1 MSSPTPPG
9 GRWQP
14 PTPEELQAVLPKYE
28 ISRLVGVG
36 GMGAV
41 YHGSQTMLERPVAV
55 KILPPA
61 LEAIDPTYSQR
72 FRQEAMA
79 LAKLNHPGI
88 VLVYDFGSTP
98 HGLLYIVMEYVD
110 GTNVAEMLARQGKL
124 AAKDAVAITAH
135 VCDAL
140 GYAHARGIV
149 HRDIKPANILVS
161 YSGAVKVADF
171 GLAKAWQDG
180 SASLTQTGQAMGSP
194 HYVSPEALTLG
205 AVVDSRADI
214 YSLGVMLHHMLTGE
228 IPRGVFDP
236 ASQRVEGLDSRYDEV
251 IARAMQNSPAERFPD
266 VQAMRRSLDAILT
279 KPVIKV
285 DPAAA
290 QAPAALNTAARPQRH
305 PSAPQPIL
313 RTMPVRPPPP
323 PRADWGFWLPVMM
336 AMLALGGFIA
346 WKKWPVTERKS
357 ARHLEAE
364 SLQVIET
371 SGGKAENRKDVARFK
386 QAVWSGGGH
395 LWWAHG
401 KKGDTL
407 RLRLPVNEAGRQ
419 RLRLLFTM
427 AVDGGIVNASLDGK
441 TLSGSP
447 FDLHASGLTLAGMVD
462 AGVWD
467 LTAGD
472 HELAF
477 TLAGTRGRAFSFGD
491 TCMGLDCVRLEPPEM
506 PVPPVAAGT
515 DLAPLARASA
525 SYCFG
530 NDDVR
535 QMSRAN
541 DAPGRRS
548 NDMTKPRFTWHPQKN
563 AQQWAQYE
571 WDEPRLIEES
581 RVFWYDDRF
590 EPRGECTLPV
600 SWRLLYREDETGAWL
615 PLRTVYPAARRS
627 EWSTLR
633 FPPVRTTALRITAQ
647 CEQGYSAGICH
658 WKVLAADAS
667 TPAEPLRSRPPL
679 FLGDTSPAD
688 AQVGWDRY
696 RINHYDHQ
704 DAKDHRG
711 VLVDGKTCTQFLW
724 AHPASRVEFAI
735 PSGYTRFTT
744 VGIGPSDLKTGL
756 PVSSYGSWT
765 FQVLVDGKSVF
776 QSPALNA
783 ITSRKAVVDVPIPSG
798 ARRLTLITDPMGN
811 TNSDHA
817 FWAYPTLHADG
828 TSKLADLPR
837 PESLDAAVEWPT
849 NVTLQ
854 LVSSPS
860 MSLVVDARGNIHST
874 TGAGTRFNIVLPI
887 ARAPGFVSLER
898 ADSPGRFIRHYRAI
912 AYAHPRPAS
921 SDHVHEM
928 DATWHLIRLDDGKVR
943 FESFNFPGTFLA
955 VRDDGVLIQQ
965 KTPPASAST
974 FLLK

>member
-1 MSSPTPPG
+1 M
-9 GRWQP
+9 
-14 PTPEELQAVLPKYE
+14 LPKYE

-41 YHGSQTMLERPVAV
+41 YHGSQTMLERAVAV

-98 HGLLYIVMEYVD
+98 DGLLYIVMEYVD
-110 GTNVAEMLARQGKL
+110 GTNVAEMMARQGKL

-149 HRDIKPANILVS
+149 HRDIKPANVLVG
-161 YSGAVKVADF
+161 YNGAVKVADF

-180 SASLTQTGQAMGSP
+180 SAGLTQTGQAMGSP
-194 HYVSPEALTLG
+194 HYVSPEALTFG
-205 AVVDSRADI
+205 ATVDSRADI

-236 ASQRVEGLDSRYDEV
+236 ASQRVEGLDSRYDAI
-251 IARAMQNSPAERFPD
+251 IARAMQNNPEERFPD

-279 KPVIKV
+279 QPVVKV

-305 PSAPQPIL
+305 PSAPQPI
-313 RTMPVRPPPP
+313 RRMMPVRPPPP
-323 PRADWGFWLPVMM
+323 PSTDWGFWLPV
-336 AMLALGGFIA
+336 LAAILVLGGFIA
-346 WKKWPVTERKS
+346 WKKWPVTERKA

-371 SGGKAENRKDVARFK
+371 TGGKAEVRKDVAGFK

-395 LWWAHG
+395 LWWGNG
-401 KKGDTL
+401 KKGDRL
-407 RLRLPVNEAGRQ
+407 RLRLPVEEAGRQ
-419 RLRLLFTM
+419 RLRLLFSV
-427 AVDGGIVNASLDGK
+427 AADGGIVNATLDGK
-441 TLSGSP
+441 ALPGVP
-447 FDLHASGLTLAGMVD
+447 FDLHASELTLAGMVD

-467 LTAGD
+467 LAAGD
-472 HELAF
+472 HELDF
-477 TLAGTRGRAFSFGD
+477 TLIGTRGQAFSFGD
-491 TCMGLDCVRLEPPEM
+491 TCMGLDCVRLEPPVM
-506 PVPPVAAGT
+506 PVPSVAAGT

-541 DAPGRRS
+541 YQPGCRS

-563 AQQWAQYE
+563 GQQWTQYE

-581 RVFWYDDRF
+581 RIFWYDDRF

-615 PLRTVYPAARRS
+615 PVRVAYPAARRS

-633 FPPVRTTALRITAQ
+633 FPPVRTTALRLSVH
-647 CEQGYSAGICH
+647 CEQGFSAGVCH
-658 WKVLAADAS
+658 WKVLAADAAS
-667 TPAEPLRSRPPL
+667 LTEVDASRPPL
-679 FLGDTSPAD
+679 FLGDTSPVD
-688 AQVGWDRY
+688 AVSAWTRY
-696 RINHYDHQ
+696 RINHYDNT
-704 DAKDHRG
+704 DARDQRG
-711 VLVDGKTCTQFLW
+711 VFVDGKPCSQFLW
-724 AHPASRVEFAI
+724 AHPTSRIEFAI
-735 PSGYTRFTT
+735 PSGYRRFTAI
-744 VGIGPSDLKTGL
+744 GIGPSDLSTGL
-756 PVSSYGSWT
+756 PISSYGSWT

-776 QSPALNA
+776 QSPALNTIA
-783 ITSRKAVVDVPIPSG
+783 SRKASVDVLIPSG
-798 ARRLTLITDPMGN
+798 ARRLTLLTDPMGN
-811 TNSDHA
+811 GNSDHA
-817 FWAYPTLHADG
+817 FWAYPTLHTDG
-828 TSKLADLPR
+828 TSKLADLPKAA
-837 PESLDAAVEWPT
+837 SLDAPAEWPA
-849 NVTLQ
+849 NVALQ
-854 LVSSPS
+854 LASSPPTP
-860 MSLVVDARGNIHST
+860 LAVDARGNIKTT
-874 TGAGTRFNIVLPI
+874 TGAGTRFNLVPPLG
-887 ARAPGFVSLER
+887 RVPGFVSLEQ
-898 ADSPGRFIRHYRAI
+898 ADAPGRFIRHYKAV
-912 AYAHPRPAS
+912 AYSHPRPPAH
-921 SDHVHEM
+921 DRVHQM
-928 DATWHLIRLDDGKVR
+928 DATWHLIRLEEGKVR
-943 FESFNFPGTFLA
+943 FESLNYPGTFLA
-955 VRDDGVLIQQ
+955 VKSDGTLIQQ
-965 KTPPASAST
+965 KTPPASTCT